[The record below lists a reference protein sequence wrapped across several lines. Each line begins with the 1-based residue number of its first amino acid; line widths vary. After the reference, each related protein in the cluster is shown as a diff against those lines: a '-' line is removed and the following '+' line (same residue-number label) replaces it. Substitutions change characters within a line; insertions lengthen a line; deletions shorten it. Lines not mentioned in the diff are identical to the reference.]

1 MSKYAVNKFLFQVD
15 RDPDLLA
22 AYKANPADLV
32 ARWERDFAPYLGA
45 WNQTVER
52 STVVHLTDAERAAL
66 VAHDYV
72 ALFEMGAHYF
82 LTLTIFIG
90 IYEEDYM
97 EREGPLAF
105 QQEYRSKLEHWLGKD
120 YPSVEV

>member
-15 RDPDLLA
+15 RDPELLA
-22 AYKANPADLV
+22 LYKAEPETMV
-32 ARWERDFAPYLGA
+32 ARWESDFAPYLGA

-52 STVVHLTDAERAAL
+52 STVVSLTPQERRAL
-66 VAHDYV
+66 VDHDYV

-97 EREGPLAF
+97 ARSGPLAF
-105 QQEYRSKLEHWLGKD
+105 QKEYREKLSHWIGKK

>member
-1 MSKYAVNKFLFQVD
+1 MSKYAVNKFLFQID
-15 RDPDLLA
+15 RDPELLA
-22 AYKANPADLV
+22 AYKTDPEAMV
-32 ARWERDFAPYLGA
+32 SRWEEEMQPFLGP
-45 WNQTVER
+45 WGQKVER
-52 STVVHLTDAERAAL
+52 STVHSLSAEERRAL
-66 VAHDYV
+66 VDHDYV

-97 EREGPLAF
+97 ARSGPLAF
-105 QQEYRSKLEHWLGKD
+105 QKEYREKLMHWLGKD

>member
-1 MSKYAVNKFLFQVD
+1 MSKHAVNKFLFQVD

-22 AYKANPADLV
+22 AFKADPEALV
-32 ARWERDFAPYLGA
+32 ARWEQEYMPYLGA
-45 WNQTVER
+45 QGQRVER
-52 STVVHLTDAERAAL
+52 VSWLRLEPAERTAL

-97 EREGPLAF
+97 ARSGPLAF
-105 QQEYRSKLEHWLGKD
+105 QKEYAKKLEHWLGKD

>member
-1 MSKYAVNKFLFQVD
+1 MSKHAVNKFLFQVD

-22 AYKANPADLV
+22 AYKADPEGMV
-32 ARWERDFAPYLGA
+32 ARWEQEYMPYLGA
-45 WNQTVER
+45 QGQRVEKV
-52 STVVHLTDAERAAL
+52 SWLHLEPTERTAL
-66 VAHDYV
+66 VEHDYV

-97 EREGPLAF
+97 ARSGPLAF
-105 QQEYRSKLEHWLGKD
+105 QKEYAKKLEHWLGKD